1 ETPFACCDESAISD
15 RYKQGVLGQV
25 ISGSAKVATDSVA
38 SPTNFPFKV
47 VGFDGTISDD
57 DVYAARPRICD
68 LGYLRESYRTPE
80 GTVGFRCP
88 AEPPSLYVAK
98 GGNVEDTYGKKCLCN
113 SLLATVGYAKV

>member
-1 ETPFACCDESAISD
+1 M
-15 RYKQGVLGQV
+15 
-25 ISGSAKVATDSVA
+25 ATDSVA

-98 GGNVEDTYGKKCLCN
+98 GGNVSMLICFCEIRAGTIRPLKL
-113 SLLATVGYAKV
+113 